1 MHPIERLRHVARA
14 QGSPV
19 DDVFR
24 AAAASLA
31 GFSDDPVAL
40 VTACRRLI
48 ERHPEN
54 GPVWWLCARVLTAGD
69 PGDESWRCLDAWVAD
84 RTPAELGHAL
94 PDGAS
99 VALVGSPDR
108 FIAALAGR
116 GDIRVTVV
124 DVEGDSYGFARRLDA
139 VDVVA
144 DTADVARLGAAVAA
158 ADVVL
163 LDAAAVGPDAALAA
177 PGSWPV
183 AAVAHTSGVPVWLVA
198 GVGRV
203 ISPGTWPA
211 VTERAGG
218 STSVDRVPG
227 ELVDRVVGEAGPEA
241 WVDGLRRGDMPDVA
255 ELRR

>member
-1 MHPIERLRHVARA
+1 VARSSGA
-14 QGSPV
+14 PV
-19 DDVFR
+19 DEVFR

-31 GFSDDPVAL
+31 GFSDDPVSL

-54 GPVWWLCARVLTAGD
+54 GPVWWLCARVLSAGD

-84 RTPAELGHAL
+84 RTPSELGHAL
-94 PDGAS
+94 PDGAV

-108 FIAALAGR
+108 FIPALSGR
-116 GDIRVTVV
+116 GDVRVVVV
-124 DVEGDSYGFARRLDA
+124 DVEGDSYGFVRRLDA

-144 DTADVARLGAAVAA
+144 DTVDVARLGPAVSA
-158 ADVVL
+158 ADLVV
-163 LDAAAVGPDAALAA
+163 LDAASVGPAAGLAA

-198 GVGRV
+198 GTGRV
-203 ISPGTWPA
+203 MAPNTWDA
-211 VTERAGG
+211 IADRTEG
-218 STSVDRVPG
+218 SSSVDRLARA
-227 ELVDRVVGEAGPEA
+227 LVDRVVGESGPQSWDDA
-241 WVDGLRRGDMPDVA
+241 MRRGDMPDVA